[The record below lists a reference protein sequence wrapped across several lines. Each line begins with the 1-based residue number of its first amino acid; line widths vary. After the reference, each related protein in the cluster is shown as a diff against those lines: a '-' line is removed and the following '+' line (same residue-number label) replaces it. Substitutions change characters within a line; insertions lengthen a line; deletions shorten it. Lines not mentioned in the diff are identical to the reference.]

1 MFGIASTTALAAQ
14 KDTNARRRIAW
25 EYPTGTA
32 PLMALLSMI
41 DNEEE
46 TTQSQFTH
54 HEERFKSAYTT
65 TAMANAAGPFMN
77 TDGSDVAGTT
87 SMTIAR
93 GTIFK
98 IKVVDASDFRWRDVV
113 WLRALTLG
121 SGGGTKDRKAI
132 VTEVDATNNV
142 LTVRALE
149 TWTGV
154 SNAVTVNT
162 GIYVTSIG
170 TAAAEGDR
178 SGTGGMKFPVQMYN
192 QTQIFRTDIGP
203 WTRNALKLPTLWDET
218 GAYKKNCRDAQVR
231 HMIQMELA
239 FLFSDYGVDMVTTKD
254 GYLMPENKMG
264 GLLWSMKQWEKGNV
278 TNGGLFEYRP
288 GGADVTSSDWRTED
302 LKRIVNLEGGNITL
316 NEWESLMVRAFISN
330 SNVGYEKLGLCD
342 RSFLH
347 KFNKVAKNCS
357 LITRTQNSKEET
369 YGFKLTS
376 YETESGIIHFA
387 TSPLFNDNPAFSDSC
402 MIVDVGRLTYQ
413 KFQDTD
419 TTLLKDR
426 GPKDADYRKDEWMT
440 ECGLKTEFPE
450 SHLFIEGLGN
460 IIA

>member
-14 KDTNARRRIAW
+14 KDLNARRRIAW

-32 PLMALLSMI
+32 PLMALMSMI
-41 DNEEE
+41 NNEEE
-46 TTQSQFTH
+46 TTQAQFTH
-54 HEERFKSAYTT
+54 HEERFKAAYTT

-77 TDGSDVAGTT
+77 TDGTDVAGAT

-93 GTIFK
+93 GAIFK
-98 IKVVDASDFRWRDVV
+98 IKVVDASDFRWRDVL
-113 WLRALTLG
+113 WLRGLTLG
-121 SGGGTKDRKAI
+121 AGGGTKDRKAI
-132 VTEVDATNNV
+132 VTEVDPTNNV

-149 TWTGV
+149 VWTGV
-154 SNAVTVNT
+154 SNAITVNT
-162 GIYVTSIG
+162 GIYVTAIG

-203 WTRNALKLPTLWDET
+203 WTRSALKLNLKWDET
-218 GAYKKNCRDAQVR
+218 GGYKKNCRDAQVR
-231 HMIQMELA
+231 HMIAMELS
-239 FLFSDYGVDMVTTKD
+239 FLFGDYGVDMVTTRD

-264 GLLWSMKQWEKGNV
+264 GLLWSMKQYEKGNV
-278 TNGGLFEYRP
+278 SNGGLFEYRP
-288 GGADVTSSDWRTED
+288 GESDITSSDWRTEEK
-302 LKRIVNLEGGNITL
+302 KRVINLEGGNITL
-316 NEWESLMVRAFISN
+316 EEWENLMVRAFISN
-330 SNVGYEKLGLCD
+330 SNLGYEKLALCD

-347 KFNKVAKNCS
+347 KFNRVAKNCS
-357 LITRTQNSKEET
+357 LVTRQMNSKEES
-369 YGFKLTS
+369 YGFKITS
-376 YETESGIIHFA
+376 YETESGIINFA
-387 TSPLFNDNPAFSDSC
+387 TSPLFNGNPAFADSC

-440 ECGLKTEFPE
+440 ECGLKSEFPE